1 MANKSDKKAVK
12 TEAKAKPSHSGKQ
25 SIHPNYREIQ
35 VLFTNG
41 NEVVM
46 RSAIERKSDAG
57 PLRLEI
63 DCHTHPAWT
72 NTAVTVKTDSV
83 EGFKKKY
90 GNMSFFSAGQNNN
103 NNAN

>member
-12 TEAKAKPSHSGKQ
+12 TEVKAAVSSGKKQ

-41 NEVVM
+41 EEAVM
-46 RSAIERKSDAG
+46 RSAIERKSDSG

-63 DCHTHPAWT
+63 DRYTHPAWT

-90 GNMSFFSAGQNNN
+90 GGMSFFSAGKNSN
-103 NNAN
+103 